1 MNYSTS
7 NITINLTYTPKIL
20 SYWMNSTAYYCMQN
34 EVTFKNYFFPFIHR
48 NNISYKVYDIQDVKP
63 VMTSENINIMLCVEN
78 CSFWKHYAHINKYGD
93 FGNKMVSVY
102 IYNHFDKFIE
112 TSSYIVIPVIYL
124 QVDYFQ
130 KFYTSIKPKIFTPF
144 EKKKFCLF
152 ITRTNTEPAQN
163 IFKKM
168 ATLGECHQIKDSQFD
183 ILRKKSCYHDD
194 TLLTIF
200 NQYKFICCCE
210 NSVTNGYITEKIF
223 NVFFARA
230 IPIYYGPSDKF
241 RYFNKDSL
249 IEITDTISDIS
260 FQQIKNLNENEP
272 LYNEF
277 LKTPM
282 INKEFENENYIK
294 RSQNFIDKIR
304 PK

>member
-1 MNYSTS
+1 MSTLINIQLNYSK
-7 NITINLTYTPKIL
+7 KIL
-20 SYWMNSTAYYCMQN
+20 SYWMKSKEYFCMQN
-34 EVTFKNYFFPFIHR
+34 EEKFMNYFFPFIHR
-48 NNISYKVYDIQDVKP
+48 NNISYKVYDIQDVREPMKK
-63 VMTSENINIMLCVEN
+63 ENINIMLCVEN
-78 CSFWKHYAHINKYGD
+78 CSFWKHYEHINKFGD
-93 FGNKMVSVY
+93 FGNNMVSIY
-102 IYNHFDKFIE
+102 LYNHFDKFIE

-152 ITRTNTEPAQN
+152 ITRTNTNPAKN
-163 IFKKM
+163 VFEKM
-168 ATLGECHQIKDSQFD
+168 RKIGECHQIKDSQFD

-210 NSVTNGYITEKIF
+210 NSFTNGYITEKIF

-241 RYFNKDSL
+241 RYFNKDSF
-249 IEITDTISDIS
+249 IEITDNLSDIS
-260 FQQIKNLNENEP
+260 VEKIRHLNENEAQ
-272 LYNEF
+272 YNAF
-277 LKTPM
+277 LKM
-282 INKEFENENYIK
+282 SIINKEFNDENYIK